1 MGGLRERDGTRLRP
15 PVVILCGGR
24 GTRLRGASAELPKA
38 LVEVGERPLLWHVV
52 SSYERQGFSEF
63 LFLTGHLGDQIAG
76 YLETG
81 GLPASATY
89 RALDTGEDTLTGER
103 VLRAKGAVGEGT
115 FCLTYVDGLADIDF
129 GAELDF
135 HREHGKVATVALV
148 RPRLQWGV
156 ARLDGTEVTGFTEK
170 PVSDEWINGGFFCLE
185 QSVFDWL
192 EEAESLEDGPLER
205 LAGAGELIGYLHR
218 GYWDCVDTYKDLLE
232 VNELWRKGDPPWLTA
247 S

>member
-15 PVVILCGGR
+15 PVAILCGGR
-24 GTRLRGASAELPKA
+24 GTRLKGASAEVPKA
-38 LVEVGERPLLWHVV
+38 LVEVGGRPLLWHVV
-52 SSYERQGFSEF
+52 SSYARQGFSEF
-63 LFLTGHLGDQIAG
+63 LFLTGHLGDQIAT
-76 YLETG
+76 YIETG
-81 GLPASATY
+81 DLPAAGQY

-103 VLRAKGAVGEGT
+103 VLRAKGEVGAGT
-115 FCLTYVDGLADIDF
+115 FCLTYVDGLSDIDF

-135 HREHGKVATVALV
+135 HRDHGKVATVALV

-156 ARLDGTEVTGFTEK
+156 ASLEGTEVTGFTEK

-192 EEAESLEDGPLER
+192 EEAESLEDGPLRR
-205 LAGAGELIGYLHR
+205 LAGAGELMGYLHR

-232 VNELWRKGDPPWLTA
+232 VNELWRKGDPPWLA
-247 S
+247 VS